1 MFRLRIVLTAAFLTL
16 LAACAY
22 QPPETFS
29 EFKMTGEIV
38 SLDAA
43 AKHARIRHEDIKGRD
58 GKLWMGAMTMEFPV
72 KQPAEFARLRVGMRL
87 HAKVVQRD
95 SDLTYWIEAI
105 RELPAAA
112 AAPN

>member
-1 MFRLRIVLTAAFLTL
+1 MKNICRLQIVLIAALL

-22 QPPETFS
+22 QSPETFS
-29 EFKMTGEIV
+29 EFEMTGEIV

-43 AKHARIRHEDIKGRD
+43 VKHARIRHEDIKGRD

-72 KQPAEFARLRVGMRL
+72 KQPAEFARLRPGMRL

-95 SDLTYWIEAI
+95 SDLTYWIEGI

-112 AAPN
+112 APN